1 MGSRKPHNVLLKF
14 MSSNDRI
21 ESVELEV
28 NNGEHER
35 VCNVE
40 LTIHPAN
47 ATAILTSYDTPE
59 GISVLWRSTTIFSVI
74 TILAPKVNSATNQAV
89 ELFYDNISLEMIFGS
104 TAVSFRG
111 DISKAS
117 FYPLGTVLKR
127 DFVITGLL
135 GKGGFGS
142 VFKCSRGNMQL
153 AIKMINKV
161 PKGTPCS
168 EVEAMVKLSGLDHV
182 VQMYSAWCE
191 NVVSGQSDVY
201 IGMEFFERNLEE
213 YLTARTVVD
222 LQKSTRIFT
231 EILAGVN
238 SIHEAGIIHRDLK
251 PMNILIDSSDH
262 ICVTDFGIAKIKP
275 YPAAELS
282 YPGCSKYGTQF
293 YCDPILNSPHH
304 QHDEKVDIYS
314 CGIIY
319 FEMHLLGV
327 TKRRSSVRKFCDK
340 FSYSKRSRNRYDIW
354 NSSLWQNWG
363 GVKDIMREMVVSC
376 RDLLYFL
383 EKLQVTTDI
392 SEGKEEFE

>member
-1 MGSRKPHNVLLKF
+1 
-14 MSSNDRI
+14 
-21 ESVELEV
+21 
-28 NNGEHER
+28 
-35 VCNVE
+35 
-40 LTIHPAN
+40 
-47 ATAILTSYDTPE
+47 
-59 GISVLWRSTTIFSVI
+59 
-74 TILAPKVNSATNQAV
+74 
-89 ELFYDNISLEMIFGS
+89 
-104 TAVSFRG
+104 
-111 DISKAS
+111 
-117 FYPLGTVLKR
+117 
-127 DFVITGLL
+127 
-135 GKGGFGS
+135 
-142 VFKCSRGNMQL
+142 MQL

-327 TKRRSSVRKFCDK
+327 TKRRSSHFTEKALFYRRNYKSLLISQKVNKCTKQKFIHCK
-340 FSYSKRSRNRYDIW
+340 FYALMSAGFMVERLSVMTQCCKYTALAFDVNTCRRLVMIPFVSWALCGVELSVGADDELVWKLSADRRFSVAASTCGKLIWKTRFPTKVKLFMWVMEKEQRTAYPGGEGVAELGILLNGGGFMMASSYTHTPFISGQA
-354 NSSLWQNWG
+354 SSS
-363 GVKDIMREMVVSC
+363 SC
-376 RDLLYFL
+376 RSKLISAWGTGGRRRGRVFGNAIG
-383 EKLQVTTDI
+383 EKL
-392 SEGKEEFE
+392 